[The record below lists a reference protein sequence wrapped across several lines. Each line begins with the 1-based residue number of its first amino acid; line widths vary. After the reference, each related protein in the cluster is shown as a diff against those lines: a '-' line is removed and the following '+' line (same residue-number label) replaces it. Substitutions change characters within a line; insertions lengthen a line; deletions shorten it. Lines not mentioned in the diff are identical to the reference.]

1 MINSHS
7 YIVLVLVSSISTHL
21 LFYYNNNCYWN

>member
-7 YIVLVLVSSISTHL
+7 DIVLVLVSSISTHL
-21 LFYYNNNCYWN
+21 LFYYNN